1 MEIQMRCIFNNCN
14 KMSEFLIFTSLR
26 TKSLQIFAE
35 KILKEFPLD
44 DYGPVSVILHEQTG
58 SLDDI
63 GNIYRDMIAV
73 LDDQAIYIYTLYS
86 VLSGGQKVLLHVRQ
100 SAKIF
105 HTGSRRNCIIS

>member
-1 MEIQMRCIFNNCN
+1 
-14 KMSEFLIFTSLR
+14 MSEFLILPLCVQNPCR
-26 TKSLQIFAE
+26 ILAE

-73 LDDQAIYIYTLYS
+73 LVTRSIYIQTLYS
-86 VLSGGQKVLLHVRQ
+86 VLSGGRKYFCMSDSRQKYFTPDREGTV
-100 SAKIF
+100 SF
-105 HTGSRRNCIIS
+105 P